1 MADKGSQLNS
11 MLTSGV
17 IAVLRAKDSTQ
28 LFEAAVALEAG
39 GVKSI
44 EVTMTTPNA
53 LAVINEV
60 SRKLGAKV
68 LVGVGTVLDAET
80 ARQAILAGAEFVVG
94 PTLNPDVIRL
104 CRRYSKVVMPGA
116 FTPTEILTA
125 WECGA
130 DLVKV
135 FPATAVGPKY
145 LKDIKGPLPHIP
157 LVPTG
162 GVEAD
167 NAGAFIRAGA
177 AAVAA
182 GSSLIDGKALAARD
196 FGAITAMAQRFVAA
210 VQEARTEAK

>member
-1 MADKGSQLNS
+1 
-11 MLTSGV
+11 V
-17 IAVLRAKDSTQ
+17 AVLRAKDSTQ

-53 LAVINEV
+53 LAVIHEV
-60 SRKLGAKV
+60 GKKLGDKV

-94 PTLNPDVIRL
+94 PTLSLDVIKI
-104 CRRYSKVVMPGA
+104 CRRYSKVVVPGA

-125 WECGA
+125 WESGA
-130 DLVKV
+130 DLVKL

-145 LKDIKGPLPHIP
+145 IKDIKGPLPQIP
-157 LVPTG
+157 ICPTG
-162 GVEAD
+162 GVDVNNTAD
-167 NAGAFIRAGA
+167 FIKAGA

-182 GSSLIDGKALAARD
+182 GTSLVDSKALAARD
-196 FGAITAMAQRFVAA
+196 FAAITTMAQRFVSA
-210 VQEARTEAK
+210 VRQARQDMR

>member
-1 MADKGSQLNS
+1 MPRKDEQLAF
-11 MLTSGV
+11 MLESGV
-17 IAVLRAKDSTQ
+17 VAVLRAKDSTQ

-39 GVKSI
+39 GVRAI

-53 LAVINEV
+53 LAVIAEV
-60 SRKLGAKV
+60 CKKLGAKV

-94 PTLNPDVIRL
+94 PTLNPAVITL
-104 CRRYSKVVMPGA
+104 CRRYSKIVVPGA

-130 DLVKV
+130 DLVKL

-145 LKDIKGPLPHIP
+145 IKDIKGPLPQIP
-157 LVPTG
+157 IVPTG
-162 GVEAD
+162 GVD
-167 NAGAFIRAGA
+167 VNNAGEFIKAGA

-182 GSSLIDGKALAARD
+182 GTSLVDSKALAARD
-196 FGAITAMAQRFVAA
+196 FASITVMAQRFVAA
-210 VQEARTEAK
+210 VRHARQETQ

>member
-1 MADKGSQLNS
+1 MSRKDEQLAF
-11 MLTSGV
+11 MLESGV
-17 IAVLRAKDSTQ
+17 VAVLRAKDSTQ

-39 GVKSI
+39 GVRAI

-53 LAVINEV
+53 LAVIAEV
-60 SRKLGAKV
+60 CKKLGEKV

-94 PTLNPDVIRL
+94 PTLNPAVITL
-104 CRRYSKVVMPGA
+104 CRRYSKIVVPGA

-130 DLVKV
+130 DLVKL

-145 LKDIKGPLPHIP
+145 IKDIKGPLPQIP
-157 LVPTG
+157 IVPTG
-162 GVEAD
+162 GVD
-167 NAGAFIRAGA
+167 VNNAGEFIKAGA

-182 GSSLIDGKALAARD
+182 GTSLVDSKALAARD
-196 FGAITAMAQRFVAA
+196 FASITAMAQRFVAA
-210 VQEARTEAK
+210 VRQARQEKK

>member
-1 MADKGSQLNS
+1 MPRKDDQLAF
-11 MLTSGV
+11 MLESGV
-17 IAVLRAKDSTQ
+17 VAVLRAKDSTQ

-39 GVKSI
+39 GVRAI

-53 LAVINEV
+53 LAVIAEV
-60 SRKLGAKV
+60 CKRLGEKV

-94 PTLNPDVIRL
+94 PTLNPAVIAL
-104 CRRYSKVVMPGA
+104 CRRYSKIVVPGA

-130 DLVKV
+130 DLVKL

-145 LKDIKGPLPHIP
+145 IKDIKGPLPQIP
-157 LVPTG
+157 IVPTG
-162 GVEAD
+162 GVD
-167 NAGAFIRAGA
+167 VNNAGDFIKAGA

-182 GSSLIDGKALAARD
+182 GTSLVDGKALAARD
-196 FGAITAMAQRFVAA
+196 FASITVMAQRFVAA
-210 VQEARTEAK
+210 VRHARQETK